1 MDEIVLKWVT
11 VLSGIL
17 TVIVCVSVFF
27 FPDIH
32 ERAVLAAEQ
41 QKEVGG
47 GNLIATTANPKAVVE
62 QSKDL
67 NAQLKIALPEGISK
81 ADVEIENDYV
91 TQTIYIKFAGGV
103 DDYFEQYAIKGS
115 SDHIASMAYYKDKEE
130 GVIALQLDQ
139 VYELKNRF
147 KKGSLYL
154 DFIDPHDI
162 YDKVIVVD
170 AGHGSHAAGA
180 VKLGISEK
188 SLNLAIVQQL
198 KKLFDEDKR
207 RIRVYYTRTSDTNPT
222 LDQRVQLAN
231 KVNADLFISVHNN
244 SDATGNFTKV
254 KGTQVMYSES
264 DDAKLS
270 SKKLAEICLK
280 NVVDTTGSENRGLL
294 KGDSIYIIRTSEVP
308 VALIEVGFMTN
319 YKELDLLNSTSYQKR
334 QLRVFITQSMKHF
347 RRDIKLTEIIF
358 ATGNKDKMREIREIM
373 ADCDVHI
380 VSMKEAASGWILWK
394 MGTTFEENAKIQ
406 STGGWLH
413 IRMRLF
419 WRMIPD
425 WKSMH

>member
-1 MDEIVLKWVT
+1 MGDST
-11 VLSGIL
+11 VGNPDGDCLRVG
-17 TVIVCVSVFF
+17 FF

-41 QKEVGG
+41 QKKEVGG

-188 SLNLAIVQQL
+188 
-198 KKLFDEDKR
+198 
-207 RIRVYYTRTSDTNPT
+207 
-222 LDQRVQLAN
+222 
-231 KVNADLFISVHNN
+231 
-244 SDATGNFTKV
+244 
-254 KGTQVMYSES
+254 
-264 DDAKLS
+264 
-270 SKKLAEICLK
+270 
-280 NVVDTTGSENRGLL
+280 
-294 KGDSIYIIRTSEVP
+294 
-308 VALIEVGFMTN
+308 ALIWR
-319 YKELDLLNSTSYQKR
+319 SY
-334 QLRVFITQSMKHF
+334 S
-347 RRDIKLTEIIF
+347 
-358 ATGNKDKMREIREIM
+358 
-373 ADCDVHI
+373 
-380 VSMKEAASGWILWK
+380 S
-394 MGTTFEENAKIQ
+394 
-406 STGGWLH
+406 
-413 IRMRLF
+413 
-419 WRMIPD
+419 
-425 WKSMH
+425 

>member
-222 LDQRVQLAN
+222 LDQRVQLAD
-231 KVNADLFISVHNN
+231 KANADLFISVHNN

-294 KGDSIYIIRTSEVP
+294 KGDSIYIIRTSKVP

-319 YKELDLLNSTSYQKR
+319 YKELDLLNSTSYQKKAAEG
-334 QLRVFITQSMKHF
+334 IYNA
-347 RRDIKLTEIIF
+347 I
-358 ATGNKDKMREIREIM
+358 N
-373 ADCDVHI
+373 
-380 VSMKEAASGWILWK
+380 EAFQEGY
-394 MGTTFEENAKIQ
+394 
-406 STGGWLH
+406 
-413 IRMRLF
+413 
-419 WRMIPD
+419 
-425 WKSMH
+425 

>member
-231 KVNADLFISVHNN
+231 KANADAYIRIHANGSDNSSISGALTICTTRN
-244 SDATGNFTKV
+244 SPYISSMYRKNKALSEAVLNAYVSATGCRKEYVWETDSMTGNNWSKV
-254 KGTQVMYSES
+254 PTTIIEMGYMSNPSEDRRMQQS
-264 DDAKLS
+264 
-270 SKKLAEICLK
+270 
-280 NVVDTTGSENRGLL
+280 
-294 KGDSIYIIRTSEVP
+294 
-308 VALIEVGFMTN
+308 
-319 YKELDLLNSTSYQKR
+319 SYQKKMVR
-334 QLRVFITQSMKHF
+334 GIANGIENYL
-347 RRDIKLTEIIF
+347 IK
-358 ATGNKDKMREIREIM
+358 
-373 ADCDVHI
+373 
-380 VSMKEAASGWILWK
+380 
-394 MGTTFEENAKIQ
+394 
-406 STGGWLH
+406 
-413 IRMRLF
+413 
-419 WRMIPD
+419 
-425 WKSMH
+425 

>member
-231 KVNADLFISVHNN
+231 KANADLFISVHNN

-280 NVVDTTGSENRGLL
+280 NVDLEVAKAKEFGLNSSALYFNRGVVL
-294 KGDSIYIIRTSEVP
+294 
-308 VALIEVGFMTN
+308 
-319 YKELDLLNSTSYQKR
+319 QKQG
-334 QLRVFITQSMKHF
+334 QL
-347 RRDIKLTEIIF
+347 
-358 ATGNKDKMREIREIM
+358 
-373 ADCDVHI
+373 
-380 VSMKEAASGWILWK
+380 EAAVRDYTEAIDIDPSSARSYYNRAIAK
-394 MGTTFEENAKIQ
+394 MALYQSEEALKDLEIASRLGFEAADKVIADYFKN
-406 STGGWLH
+406 
-413 IRMRLF
+413 
-419 WRMIPD
+419 
-425 WKSMH
+425 

>member
-231 KVNADLFISVHNN
+231 KANA
-244 SDATGNFTKV
+244 
-254 KGTQVMYSES
+254 

-280 NVVDTTGSENRGLL
+280 NGVDTTGSENRGLL
-294 KGDSIYIIRTSEVP
+294 KGDSIYIIRTSKVP

-319 YKELDLLNSTSYQKR
+319 YKELDLLNSTSYQKKAAEG
-334 QLRVFITQSMKHF
+334 IYNA
-347 RRDIKLTEIIF
+347 I
-358 ATGNKDKMREIREIM
+358 N
-373 ADCDVHI
+373 
-380 VSMKEAASGWILWK
+380 EAFQEGY
-394 MGTTFEENAKIQ
+394 
-406 STGGWLH
+406 
-413 IRMRLF
+413 
-419 WRMIPD
+419 
-425 WKSMH
+425 

>member
-1 MDEIVLKWVT
+1 M
-11 VLSGIL
+11 
-17 TVIVCVSVFF
+17 
-27 FPDIH
+27 
-32 ERAVLAAEQ
+32 
-41 QKEVGG
+41 
-47 GNLIATTANPKAVVE
+47 
-62 QSKDL
+62 
-67 NAQLKIALPEGISK
+67 
-81 ADVEIENDYV
+81 
-91 TQTIYIKFAGGV
+91 
-103 DDYFEQYAIKGS
+103 
-115 SDHIASMAYYKDKEE
+115 
-130 GVIALQLDQ
+130 
-139 VYELKNRF
+139 YELKNRF

-231 KVNADLFISVHNN
+231 KANADLFISVHNN

-270 SKKLAEICLK
+270 SKKLAE
-280 NVVDTTGSENRGLL
+280 
-294 KGDSIYIIRTSEVP
+294 KGDSIYIIRTSKVP

-319 YKELDLLNSTSYQKR
+319 YKELDLLNSTSYQKKAAEG
-334 QLRVFITQSMKHF
+334 IYNA
-347 RRDIKLTEIIF
+347 I
-358 ATGNKDKMREIREIM
+358 N
-373 ADCDVHI
+373 
-380 VSMKEAASGWILWK
+380 EAFQEGY
-394 MGTTFEENAKIQ
+394 
-406 STGGWLH
+406 
-413 IRMRLF
+413 
-419 WRMIPD
+419 
-425 WKSMH
+425 